1 MANGFD
7 GIFGPHSLCIFFA
20 KGAVFEFTCTAF
32 VAMYTNSDGNFVGS
46 TSSTLTQ
53 QVNYGFVGF
62 QVPYAPPPTTF
73 NVTRTMPLK
82 WQYTNSGGAIVNSA
96 AANPVVIINGPYP
109 CGGSD
114 TAGTITV
121 NDAGAS
127 GYQYDPGSNSWQFNW
142 QIKGNVEGCYDI
154 YVKGQQ
160 SGQTNGAFPISVV
173 NK

>member
-1 MANGFD
+1 VANGFD
-7 GIFGPHSLCIFFA
+7 GIFGPHSLGIFA
-20 KGAVFEFTCTAF
+20 KGAVFEFTRTAF

-82 WQYTNSGGAIVNSA
+82 WQYTNSSGAVVNSA

-142 QIKGNVEGCYDI
+142 QIKGSAVGCYDI
-154 YVKGQQ
+154 YIKSQQ
-160 SGQTNGAFPISVV
+160 SGQITGRSPISVV

>member
-1 MANGFD
+1 
-7 GIFGPHSLCIFFA
+7 
-20 KGAVFEFTCTAF
+20 
-32 VAMYTNSDGNFVGS
+32 MYTNSDGNFVGS

>member
-1 MANGFD
+1 VLNGS
-7 GIFGPHSLCIFFA
+7 GQATLAISSRAVGPHSIT
-20 KGAVFEFTCTAF
+20 AV
-32 VAMYTNSDGNFVGS
+32 YGGDGNFIGSS

-62 QVPYAPPPTTF
+62 EVPYAPPPTAF

-82 WQYTNSGGAIVNSA
+82 WQYTNSSGAVVNSA

-142 QIKGNVEGCYDI
+142 QIKGSAVGCYDI
-154 YVKGQQ
+154 YVKSQQ
-160 SGQTNGAFPISVV
+160 SGQITGPSPISVV